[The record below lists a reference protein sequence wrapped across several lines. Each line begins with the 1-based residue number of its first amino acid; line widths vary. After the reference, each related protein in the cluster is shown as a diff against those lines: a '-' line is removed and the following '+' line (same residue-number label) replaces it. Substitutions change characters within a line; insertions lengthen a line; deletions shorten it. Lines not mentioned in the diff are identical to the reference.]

1 MRLRPVMALKFIV
14 FDLDDTLYPH
24 HNGLMQEVGHRIQTW
39 LRDHLGLTWEEAI
52 ALRHQYFRQYGTTM
66 GGLVAEHDVDVHDY
80 LTFVH
85 DVPVEEYLG
94 LDPALAAMLRSIPL
108 RKVVYTNAT
117 SAYAWRVLRAL
128 GVADQFERVI
138 GVEEVGLRNKI
149 NRDAYE
155 QMLAFLGAQ
164 GPECIMVEDS
174 ARNLWPARALG
185 LMTIWVDAVPDEAV
199 QQAHRV
205 DYVVGNVLQVG
216 QVVAQI
222 QTLKVSP
229 SDSYRHL

>member
-1 MRLRPVMALKFIV
+1 
-14 FDLDDTLYPH
+14 
-24 HNGLMQEVGHRIQTW
+24 
-39 LRDHLGLTWEEAI
+39 
-52 ALRHQYFRQYGTTM
+52 M

-85 DVPVEEYLG
+85 DVLVEQYLG
-94 LDPALAAMLRSIPL
+94 PDPVLAAMLRSIPL

-117 SAYAWRVLRAL
+117 SEYAWRVLRAL

-155 QMLAFLGAQ
+155 RMLAFLGAQ

-174 ARNLWPARALG
+174 ARNLQPARALG
-185 LMTIWVDAVPDEAV
+185 LTTIWVDAVPDEAA
-199 QQAHRV
+199 QHAHQV

-216 QVVAQI
+216 QVVEQI
-222 QTLKVSP
+222 QTLKVAIGIAWEN
-229 SDSYRHL
+229 L